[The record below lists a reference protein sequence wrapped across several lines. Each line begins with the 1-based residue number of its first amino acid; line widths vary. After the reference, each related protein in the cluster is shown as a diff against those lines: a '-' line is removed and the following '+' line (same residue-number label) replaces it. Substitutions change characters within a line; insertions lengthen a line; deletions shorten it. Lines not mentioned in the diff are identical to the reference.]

1 MKEKWLYAVVNL
13 LPKGMFRTLSKLYD
27 KALAKIVIEWKH
39 FNHFCTNA
47 SPKMFDTD
55 PKNVLGLCSAAIMKI
70 IEKSYSTGFF
80 QYQNMHCGFFWQ
92 SYMLTKR
99 EHVSSTNVFRENFP
113 KASE

>member
-27 KALAKIVIEWKH
+27 KALAKIVIDWKH

-70 IEKSYSTGFF
+70 IEKSYKICMMGF
-80 QYQNMHCGFFWQ
+80 
-92 SYMLTKR
+92 
-99 EHVSSTNVFRENFP
+99 SSTKTCIVSFSSSP
-113 KASE
+113 TC